1 MGLWAVDLVLAVEFF
16 GSSDFSVLNKG
27 ASVGILLL
35 RSY

>member
-16 GSSDFSVLNKG
+16 GASDFSFLNKG
-27 ASVGILLL
+27 VLVGISLL